1 MSTQPKNYSFTFTEW
16 VAEAAR
22 SAADHE
28 KNADK
33 TLGDPAF
40 TSTDKGFM
48 GVDNFNE
55 ALKIATEGYIPEGGF
70 DSSVSI
76 AESNSIEAALDV
88 HGSVVD
94 VGLYLTGEPECMW
107 EFQQVPSTK
116 FIDLAINLGN
126 PGRIEARDL
135 FKYAAKVY
143 ALILNLKAKNVECN
157 LRGIFRTTMGGGIE
171 VSIDIHKQGQIFSP
185 ATLSAALHPSFLR
198 ALFIGWCQG
207 RDDYEIGCGSA
218 LEPSARDGEILLP
231 SVKDIGS
238 VDDIEEKIINQLSV
252 GAY

>member
-1 MSTQPKNYSFTFTEW
+1 MSKQYSFNFTEW

-22 SAADHE
+22 SAAEHT
-28 KNADK
+28 KNDSK
-33 TLGDPAF
+33 INDPAF
-40 TSTDKGFM
+40 TSTDKSFM
-48 GVDNFNE
+48 GVDNFDE

-70 DSSVSI
+70 DSSVSL
-76 AESNSIEAALDV
+76 AESNSIEASLDV

-157 LRGIFRTTMGGGIE
+157 LRGIFKTTMGGGIT
-171 VSIDIHKQGQIFSP
+171 VSVDIHKQGQIFSP

-207 RDDYEIGCGSA
+207 RDDFEWGCGSV
-218 LEPSARDGEILLP
+218 LEPSANEGEILLP

-238 VDDIEEKIINQLSV
+238 VEAIEEKIINQLSV